1 MKIRDLTR
9 QTTRKLVP
17 AWPPIWAASV
27 PLVDPLP
34 HPGDGILESV
44 RILESTTTLLRLTMR
59 FDAREHAGI
68 RRWDAPPPLEAVE
81 SLLSVNLGSEI
92 RAIGALDI

>member
-1 MKIRDLTR
+1 
-9 QTTRKLVP
+9 VP

-27 PLVDPLP
+27 PFVDPLP
-34 HPGDGILESV
+34 LPGDGILESV

-68 RRWDAPPPLEAVE
+68 LRWDAPPPREVVE
-81 SLLSVNLGSEI
+81 SLLSANLGREI
-92 RAIGALDI
+92 RAIGDLDI

>member
-17 AWPPIWAASV
+17 AWPLIWAGSV
-27 PLVDPLP
+27 PFADPVP
-34 HPGDGILESV
+34 DPGDGILESV

-59 FDAREHAGI
+59 LDAREHAGI
-68 RRWDAPPPLEAVE
+68 LRWDAPPSLETVE
-81 SLLSVNLGSEI
+81 SLLSAHLGREI
-92 RAIGALDI
+92 RAIGELDV